1 MPLFVDVDYSD
12 PVLIER
18 FMLLFYHECIEVE
31 QYDAGDFISDTFDQ
45 TVETT
50 SELINNAI
58 DIGAGIL
65 DSTVELG
72 G

>member
-1 MPLFVDVDYSD
+1 
-12 PVLIER
+12 
-18 FMLLFYHECIEVE
+18 MLLFYHECIEVE